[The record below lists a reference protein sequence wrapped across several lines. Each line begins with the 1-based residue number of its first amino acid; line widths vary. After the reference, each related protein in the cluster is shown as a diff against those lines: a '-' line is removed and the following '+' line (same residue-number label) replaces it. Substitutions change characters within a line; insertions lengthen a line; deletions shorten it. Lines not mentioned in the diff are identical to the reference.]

1 MGLNKA
7 FTPGRGLRLAGVFL
21 TLGFLTAC
29 ASAPVPQGINDPNE
43 VTNRKF
49 HAFNRGL
56 DSAVVRP
63 AAKAYGAVVPGPV
76 RGAVDNVA
84 DTLDLPGDILNNIL
98 QARVEDASKN
108 TLRLAINLTAGFGGL
123 LDVSGAIGLSG
134 EPTDFGETLH
144 VWGVG
149 EGAYVERPFT
159 GPSTTRD
166 SIGGVVDLVLNPV
179 RLALPE
185 REAIAATS
193 VQLLSLLGDRDRFAE
208 TVDSVL
214 YDSADSYAQTRL
226 LYLQNRRFE
235 LGQVDTP
242 TAENPE
248 DGFIDPYEDPYA
260 E

>member
-7 FTPGRGLRLAGVFL
+7 LTPVRVLRVAGLSFA
-21 TLGFLTAC
+21 LGLVSAC

-43 VTNRKF
+43 AANRKV

-56 DSAVVRP
+56 DRAVVRP
-63 AAKAYGAVVPGPV
+63 VAKAYGAVVPGPI
-76 RGAVDNVA
+76 RGAVGNVA
-84 DTLDLPGDILNNIL
+84 ETLDLPGDILNNLL
-98 QARVEDASKN
+98 QARVEDAATN
-108 TLRLAINLTAGFGGL
+108 TLRLVINLTAGFGGI
-123 LDVSGAIGLSG
+123 LDVSGAIGLAG

-149 EGAYVERPFT
+149 EGAYREAPFT

-166 SIGGVVDLVLNPV
+166 AVGGVVDLAMNPV
-179 RLALPE
+179 RLAFSE

-193 VQLLSLLGDRDRFAE
+193 VQVLSLLGDRDRFSE

-235 LGQVDTP
+235 LGQAGTP
-242 TAENPE
+242 TTENPE
-248 DGFIDPYEDPYA
+248 DGFIDPYED
-260 E
+260 

>member
-7 FTPGRGLRLAGVFL
+7 LMTALKLPLVVLCATLA
-21 TLGFLTAC
+21 AC

-43 VTNRKF
+43 AMNRKF
-49 HAFNRGL
+49 HAFNRDL
-56 DSAVVRP
+56 DRSLVRP
-63 AAKAYGAVVPGPV
+63 VAKTYGKVVPGPV
-76 RGAVDNVA
+76 RGAVANVA

-98 QARVEDASKN
+98 QARVEDAANN
-108 TLRLAINLTAGFGGL
+108 TLRLAINLTAGIGGL
-123 LDVSGAIGLSG
+123 IDVSGAMGLVG
-134 EPTDFGETLH
+134 APTDFGETLH

-149 EGAYVERPFT
+149 EGAYVEQPFS

-166 SIGGVVDLVLNPV
+166 SVGGVVDLVLNPV
-179 RLALPE
+179 RLAFSD
-185 REAIAATS
+185 REAVAATS
-193 VQLLSLLGDRDRFAE
+193 VQVLSLLGDRDRFSG

-235 LGQVDTP
+235 LGQVAEP
-242 TAENPE
+242 TAENPD
-248 DGFIDPYEDPYA
+248 DGFIDPYEDPYG